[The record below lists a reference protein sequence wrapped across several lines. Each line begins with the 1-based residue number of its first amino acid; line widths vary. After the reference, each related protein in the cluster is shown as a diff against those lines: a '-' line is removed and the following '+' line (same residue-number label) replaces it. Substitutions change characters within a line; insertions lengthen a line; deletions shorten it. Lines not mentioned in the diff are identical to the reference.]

1 MSSASIPIKLATV
14 VAFNPVTIIEKALFN
29 FDSIG
34 DQNFKLSGTVA
45 VSVSDAFTF
54 ANYAANP
61 SLISRDVYTSL
72 TSGATNWTAE
82 QLANINQITSDFHN
96 FIALDFLPVIN
107 FTGATPSDIASQ
119 TNINISIIYRR
130 DLKISGQSAG
140 GTDSNFQYPNS
151 SSDIVLNLNGFGP
164 YGLGNDE
171 TLDSSSFGFHTLM
184 HEIGHSLGLA
194 HPHSSIINGNAT
206 VTADYGATKNV
217 GFDKLGFKIVTA
229 NDMNKEYFSIM
240 SYDDVTSAGAY
251 NTFAQ
256 TPMILDVIALQGA
269 YGEGIGTTGSVNNT
283 VMPGGSGGVSAYRT
297 YFDTGGLDGVNLQNY
312 QSGAYMHMGTTISGA
327 SHLVGVSMSLADQK
341 IMASGGDP
349 ISLRWFY
356 GEFENA
362 SGSEKAD
369 VIIGNSLDNSIFGGA
384 GDDRLTGG
392 SGNDSLDGGSG
403 QDVAI
408 FSSKIDQFK
417 IHNHSSSAEWVITDT
432 LGYEGTDT
440 LRSIERI
447 KFSDTS
453 LAIDLDGNAGITA
466 KILGAVFGK
475 HSVNNKSYVGIGL
488 NYLDAGWTY
497 DNLAA
502 FALDA
507 SGAKSSD
514 QIVNLLWS
522 NVFGIAPTD
531 AQKSPYIK
539 MLTDG
544 MTAGALAHLAADT
557 SFNAININLIG
568 LAQMGIEYLPFN

>member
-1 MSSASIPIKLATV
+1 
-14 VAFNPVTIIEKALFN
+14 
-29 FDSIG
+29 
-34 DQNFKLSGTVA
+34 
-45 VSVSDAFTF
+45 
-54 ANYAANP
+54 
-61 SLISRDVYTSL
+61 
-72 TSGATNWTAE
+72 
-82 QLANINQITSDFHN
+82 
-96 FIALDFLPVIN
+96 
-107 FTGATPSDIASQ
+107 
-119 TNINISIIYRR
+119 
-130 DLKISGQSAG
+130 
-140 GTDSNFQYPNS
+140 
-151 SSDIVLNLNGFGP
+151 
-164 YGLGNDE
+164 
-171 TLDSSSFGFHTLM
+171 
-184 HEIGHSLGLA
+184 
-194 HPHSSIINGNAT
+194 
-206 VTADYGATKNV
+206 
-217 GFDKLGFKIVTA
+217 
-229 NDMNKEYFSIM
+229 
-240 SYDDVTSAGAY
+240 
-251 NTFAQ
+251 
-256 TPMILDVIALQGA
+256 
-269 YGEGIGTTGSVNNT
+269 
-283 VMPGGSGGVSAYRT
+283 
-297 YFDTGGLDGVNLQNY
+297 
-312 QSGAYMHMGTTISGA
+312 
-327 SHLVGVSMSLADQK
+327 MSLADQK

-349 ISLRWFY
+349 TSLRWFY

-408 FSSKIDQFK
+408 FSSRIDQFK
-417 IHNHSSSAEWVITDT
+417 IQNNSSSAEWVITDT

-453 LAIDLDGNAGITA
+453 LATDLDGNAGITA

-497 DNLAA
+497 DNLAT
-502 FALDA
+502 FALNA
-507 SGAKSSD
+507 SGVKSSD

-544 MTAGALAHLAADT
+544 MTAGALVHLAADT

-568 LAQMGIEYLPFN
+568 LAQIGIEYLPFN

>member
-1 MSSASIPIKLATV
+1 
-14 VAFNPVTIIEKALFN
+14 
-29 FDSIG
+29 
-34 DQNFKLSGTVA
+34 
-45 VSVSDAFTF
+45 
-54 ANYAANP
+54 
-61 SLISRDVYTSL
+61 
-72 TSGATNWTAE
+72 
-82 QLANINQITSDFHN
+82 
-96 FIALDFLPVIN
+96 
-107 FTGATPSDIASQ
+107 
-119 TNINISIIYRR
+119 
-130 DLKISGQSAG
+130 
-140 GTDSNFQYPNS
+140 
-151 SSDIVLNLNGFGP
+151 
-164 YGLGNDE
+164 
-171 TLDSSSFGFHTLM
+171 
-184 HEIGHSLGLA
+184 
-194 HPHSSIINGNAT
+194 
-206 VTADYGATKNV
+206 
-217 GFDKLGFKIVTA
+217 
-229 NDMNKEYFSIM
+229 
-240 SYDDVTSAGAY
+240 
-251 NTFAQ
+251 
-256 TPMILDVIALQGA
+256 
-269 YGEGIGTTGSVNNT
+269 
-283 VMPGGSGGVSAYRT
+283 VSAYRT

-341 IMASGGDP
+341 IMSSGGDP

-369 VIIGNSLDNSIFGGA
+369 VIIGNSLDNSIFGAA

-392 SGNDSLDGGSG
+392 SGNDSLDGGTG
-403 QDVAI
+403 QDIAI

-417 IHNHSSSAEWVITDT
+417 IQNNSSTAEWVITDT

-475 HSVNNKSYVGIGL
+475 HSVNNKSYVGMGL
-488 NYLDAGWTY
+488 NYLDAGWSY

-502 FALDA
+502 FALDT
-507 SGAKSSD
+507 SGAKTND

-539 MLTDG
+539 MLKDG

-568 LAQMGIEYLPFN
+568 LAQKGIEYLPFN

>member
-1 MSSASIPIKLATV
+1 MSAPVPIKLATV
-14 VAFNPVTIIEKALFN
+14 VAFNPVATIEKALFN
-29 FDSIG
+29 FDLIG
-34 DQNFKLSGTVA
+34 IQNFKLLGTVA
-45 VSVSDAFTF
+45 VSVSDAFTY
-54 ANYAANP
+54 ANYSANP
-61 SLISRDVYTSL
+61 SLISKDVYTSL

-96 FIALDFLPVIN
+96 FIALDFSPVVN
-107 FTGATPSDIASQ
+107 FTGASPSDIASQ

-140 GTDSNFQYPNS
+140 GADSNFKYPNS
-151 SSDIVLNLNGFGP
+151 SSDIVLNLNGFGSS
-164 YGLGNDE
+164 GLSNDG

-194 HPHSSIINGNAT
+194 HPHSSIINGKAI
-206 VTADYGATKNV
+206 VTADYGATINV

-240 SYDDVTSAGAY
+240 SYDDVTPAGAPD
-251 NTFAQ
+251 TFSQ

-269 YGEGIGTTGSVNNT
+269 YGEGIGTTGSVNNIIT
-283 VMPGGSGGVSAYRT
+283 PGGSGGVSAYRT
-297 YFDTGGLDGVNLQNY
+297 YFDTGGLDSVNLQNY

-341 IMASGGDP
+341 IMSAGSDP
-349 ISLRWFY
+349 ISLRWYY

-369 VIIGNSLDNSIFGGA
+369 VIIGNSLDNSIFGAA
-384 GDDRLTGG
+384 GNDRLTGG
-392 SGNDSLDGGSG
+392 AGNDSLDGGSG

-408 FSSKIDQFK
+408 FSSAINQFK
-417 IHNHSSSAEWVITDT
+417 IQHNSNSGMWVITDT

-440 LRSIERI
+440 LSNIERI
-447 KFSDTS
+447 QFSDTN

-475 HSVNNKSYVGIGL
+475 NSVNNKNYVGIGL

-502 FALDA
+502 LALDA
-507 SGAKSSD
+507 SGAKTSD
-514 QIVNLLWS
+514 QIVNLLWT
-522 NVFGIAPTD
+522 NIFGVAPTVS
-531 AQKSPYIK
+531 QKSPYIK

-544 MTAGALAHLAADT
+544 MTSGALAHLAADT
-557 SFNAININLIG
+557 SMNATNINLIG
-568 LAQMGIEYLPFN
+568 LVQNGIEYLPFN

>member
-1 MSSASIPIKLATV
+1 MSSAFVPIKIAAV
-14 VAFNPVTIIEKALFN
+14 VAFNPVTTIEKALFN
-29 FDSIG
+29 FDSMG
-34 DQNFKLSGTVA
+34 VQNFKLSGTVA
-45 VSVSDAFTF
+45 VSVSDAFTYV
-54 ANYAANP
+54 NYAANP
-61 SLISRDVYTSL
+61 SLISKDVYTSL

-82 QLANINQITSDFHN
+82 QLANINQITTDFHN
-96 FIALDFLPVIN
+96 FIALDFSPVIN
-107 FTGATPSDIASQ
+107 FTGSTPSDIASQ

-140 GTDSNFQYPNS
+140 GTDSNFKYFNS

-194 HPHSSIINGNAT
+194 HPHSSIINGKAT
-206 VTADYGATKNV
+206 VSVDYGATKNV

-229 NDMNKEYFSIM
+229 DDMNKEYFSIM
-240 SYDDVTSAGAY
+240 SYDDVTPAGAPD
-251 NTFAQ
+251 TFSQ

-283 VMPGGSGGVSAYRT
+283 ITPGGSGGVSAYRT
-297 YFDTGGLDGVNLQNY
+297 YFDTGGLDSVNLQNY

-341 IMASGGDP
+341 IMSAGGDP

-369 VIIGNSLDNSIFGGA
+369 VIIGNSLDNSIFGDSGN
-384 GDDRLTGG
+384 DRLTGG
-392 SGNDSLDGGSG
+392 AGNDSLDGGSG

-408 FSSKIDQFK
+408 YSSAMSQFK
-417 IHNHSSSAEWVITDT
+417 IQHHSSSGEWVITDT
-432 LGYEGTDT
+432 LGYEGKDT
-440 LRSIERI
+440 LTNIERI
-447 KFSDTS
+447 QFSDAN

-475 HSVNNKSYVGIGL
+475 NSVKNKSFVGIGL
-488 NYLDAGWTY
+488 SYLDAGWTY
-497 DNLAA
+497 DNLAVL
-502 FALDA
+502 ALDA
-507 SGAKSSD
+507 SGAKTND

-522 NVFGIAPTD
+522 NVFGIAPTL

-539 MLTDG
+539 MLNDG
-544 MTAGALAHLAADT
+544 VTAASLVHLAADT
-557 SFNAININLIG
+557 SLNEININLIG
-568 LAQMGIEYLPFN
+568 LAQNGIEYLPFN